1 MVSCRLSQ
9 ENQSNA
15 SEKLVFGIPPGGFTG
30 RFFDI
35 PQEVFGNL
43 SPGPLETGLRHLAT
57 FAPGDALLD
66 RSNSMWM
73 LRVAAAPRFFKRP
86 FESGMMG
93 LRQA

>member
-1 MVSCRLSQ
+1 MEVPSLFI
-9 ENQSNA
+9 EDA
-15 SEKLVFGIPPGGFTG
+15 PGDSKNLFV
-30 RFFDI
+30 R
-35 PQEVFGNL
+35 PEVFGNL

-73 LRVAAAPRFFKRP
+73 LRVAATPRFFKRP

-93 LRQA
+93 LRQT